1 MFVDNSYVV
10 NLVSATPLQI
20 HMIFSGRLGKSITL
34 VTQFDI
40 KLVHSIEAF
49 VSEYN
54 TSIIMYLGHHD
65 IDLST

>member
-1 MFVDNSYVV
+1 MFVDNSYEV

-20 HMIFSGRLGKSITL
+20 HMIFSGRLGKSVTL

-40 KLVHSIEAF
+40 NLVHSIEAF

-54 TSIIMYLGHHD
+54 TSII
-65 IDLST
+65 IDYYCV